1 MQSSAKTV
9 RSSPAPTSQP
19 QPTPQP
25 QPQPPEDP
33 LVVQAI
39 LHIQEM
45 DEGQLA
51 RSAGQILYD
60 IAIQDPAITIGT
72 MEVLGMILKKTILSD
87 SGKFL
92 PEWLPLL
99 RRYIRQ
105 SMVARD
111 PRLVA
116 MAFTRIVTIQ
126 LYAAGKLENAHQAHN
141 ASA

>member
-1 MQSSAKTV
+1 MASSTKTV
-9 RSSPAPTSQP
+9 QNSPAPISQP
-19 QPTPQP
+19 RPTPPAQP
-25 QPQPPEDP
+25 SNP

-39 LHIQEM
+39 QHIEEM

-60 IAIQDPAITIGT
+60 LAIQDPTINVVSP
-72 MEVLGMILKKTILSD
+72 EILGMTLQMTILTPEK
-87 SGKFL
+87 KFDL
-92 PEWLPLL
+92 AWLPLL
-99 RRYIRQ
+99 ERYIKH
-105 SMVARD
+105 SMVAKD

-126 LYAAGKLENAHQAHN
+126 LYAAGKLDNADQANN

>member
-1 MQSSAKTV
+1 MASSTKITP
-9 RSSPAPTSQP
+9 SSPAPISQP
-19 QPTPQP
+19 QPTPP
-25 QPQPPEDP
+25 APEDP

-39 LHIQEM
+39 LHIEEM

-60 IAIQDPAITIGT
+60 IAIQDPTITIGT
-72 MEVLGMILKKTILSD
+72 TEVLGMILKKTIVSNE
-87 SGKFL
+87 GKLL

-105 SMVARD
+105 SLVARD

-116 MAFTRIVTIQ
+116 MAFSRIVTIQ
-126 LYAAGKLENAHQAHN
+126 LYAAGKLENANQAN
-141 ASA
+141 TVSA